1 MKGWFWFGGGDLCF
15 LWWSWRRHFHF
26 EVNTDKCTNYE
37 SIASCGRVKR
47 GLCWV
52 LHCLVNHSFLSL
64 GLVLFAVVLLYI
76 YIYIHTTNLYI
87 FFPKVFLE
95 NISIFASK
103 FQAFGFKSVIYHKF
117 SWIKE
122 NHYIIWTWFLWNYNK
137 KADHFLRE
145 DKNKIRKIFYCFL
158 SGF

>member
-37 SIASCGRVKR
+37 ALQVVDVWKEAYAESFTVSSIT
-47 GLCWV
+47 LF
-52 LHCLVNHSFLSL
+52 FL
-64 GLVLFAVVLLYI
+64 LVLFSLLLFFYI

-117 SWIKE
+117 SWMKE
-122 NHYIIWTWFLWNYNK
+122 SHYIIWTWFLWNYNK

-145 DKNKIRKIFYCFL
+145 DKNKIRKIFYYFL